1 MQRIMKHIGTRAF
14 GSKAS
19 AALNSLKG
27 KTVCVTGG
35 GGGIGQDIATTL
47 DKYGAKLVLVGRN
60 EANLKAVQGTLN
72 NARYVVADL
81 AKPEDCTR
89 LADAVSDADCLV
101 NNAGVAFVTPLMEQT
116 VDDWDTTMD
125 INARSVFLLSQAMAK
140 HWIAQGK
147 AGNICN
153 ISSQASL
160 APLPGHLTY
169 CASKAAVDMVTR
181 MMAMEL
187 GPHNIRVNSVNPTVV
202 LTDMGK
208 ANWSDP
214 AKAGPMLSSIPLGR
228 FADPEEVSEA
238 VAWMLCDASGMINGH
253 NLPIDGGFCGT
264 SMHLMPK
271 N

>member
-1 MQRIMKHIGTRAF
+1 MMKRILTSGARTF

-19 AALNSLKG
+19 SALGSLKG

-60 EANLKAVQGTLN
+60 EANLKQVQATLSD
-72 NARYVVADL
+72 ARYVVADL
-81 AKPEDCTR
+81 AQPEECAR
-89 LADAVSDADCLV
+89 LADAVSDVDCLV
-101 NNAGVAFVTPLMEQT
+101 NNAGVAFVSPLMEQT
-116 VDDWDTTMD
+116 VDDWNTTMD
-125 INARSVFLLSQAMAK
+125 INARSVFLLSQGVAR
-140 HWIAQGK
+140 HWIAKGK

-153 ISSQASL
+153 LSSQASL
-160 APLPGHLTY
+160 APLPGHTTY
-169 CASKAAVDMVTR
+169 CASKAAVDMITR

-202 LTDMGK
+202 FTEMGK

-214 AKAGPMLSSIPLGR
+214 VKAGPMLDSIPLGR
-228 FADPEEVSEA
+228 FAEPDEVSET

-253 NLPIDGGFCGT
+253 NLPIDGGFVGT
-264 SMHLMPK
+264 SMHLMPRQ
-271 N
+271 